1 MKILPSRVHT
11 NKMLPRCRR
20 LKPHARSSQDY
31 HEAVREIAKECIVRV
46 RAVSLFVVLVAGCMF
61 AISGCRNKT
70 GSTAAAADDS
80 ASSKYPVHGKVVGV
94 DATTN
99 SIDLDA
105 ADIPGLMEA
114 MTMTYKVTDPAAIGE
129 MHAGDTISATLLV
142 DHDAAGLKNMRL
154 KDVVIVAE
162 GSPDHKPTVQYHIPA
177 AGEAVPDFKLL
188 NQSNRTIDLKT
199 FRGKVVAMTF
209 IYTRCPLA
217 DYCPRM
223 SRNFAEIDKALATD
237 KNLYAKTHLISVSF
251 DPTYDTPKVLK
262 SYGEAYT
269 GKFIN
274 ETFQHWDFTAPPAA
288 ELPKM
293 EQYFDVGVTP
303 GEAGQ
308 LQHSLSTIVIG
319 KDGKVVAFWPT
330 NDWTVADV
338 LAKIKAAS

>member
-1 MKILPSRVHT
+1 MRV
-11 NKMLPRCRR
+11 L
-20 LKPHARSSQDY
+20 
-31 HEAVREIAKECIVRV
+31 
-46 RAVSLFVVLVAGCMF
+46 AVSASALLLSVCLIPLAGCHSST
-61 AISGCRNKT
+61 AGKSGNT
-70 GSTAAAADDS
+70 GSAAAAQ
-80 ASSKYPVHGKVVGV
+80 YPIRGKVV
-94 DATTN
+94 
-99 SIDLDA
+99 SIDTAGNRIDLA
-105 ADIPGLMEA
+105 GSDIPGLMEA
-114 MTMTYKVTDPAAIGE
+114 MTMTYKVTDPAALSE
-129 MHAGDTISATLLV
+129 MHVGDSISATLLV
-142 DHDAAGLKNMRL
+142 DHDAAGPINMRL

-162 GSPDHKPTVQYHIPA
+162 TNPNYKPTVQYHIPA
-177 AGEAVPDFKLL
+177 AGDDVPDFKLL
-188 NQSNRTIDLKT
+188 NQSNKTIDLKA

-223 SRNFAEIDKALATD
+223 SRNFAEIDKQLATD
-237 KNLYAKTHLISVSF
+237 KSLYAKTHLISVSF

-269 GKFIN
+269 GKFVN
-274 ETFQHWDFTAPPAA
+274 ETFQHWDFAAPPAT

-303 GEAGQ
+303 GEGNQ